1 MGSEG
6 CNVLCCSCVQADGC
20 FPLQQDLRNQMMLC
34 TNRMWWWDGGDNPC
48 LLESR
53 MLLPALQVSA
63 GLRGSGQP
71 SATFLWE
78 SKDLFHF

>member
-1 MGSEG
+1 MLPTAAGPQEPSDA
-6 CNVLCCSCVQADGC
+6 LHK
-20 FPLQQDLRNQMMLC
+20 QDVVVG
-34 TNRMWWWDGGDNPC
+34 WGGNPC